1 MYLTGISNIRDVV
14 SFPRTTKQAD
24 F

>member
-1 MYLTGISNIRDVV
+1 MYLTGMKNIRDVV
-14 SFPRTTKQAD
+14 SFPRTTGSAD